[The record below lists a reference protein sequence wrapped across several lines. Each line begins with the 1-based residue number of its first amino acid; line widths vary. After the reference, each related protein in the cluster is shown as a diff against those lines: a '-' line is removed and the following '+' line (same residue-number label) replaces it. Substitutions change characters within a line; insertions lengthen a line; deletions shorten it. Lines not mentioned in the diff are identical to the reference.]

1 MKQMLKGI
9 DILLYSGSTSQTIS
23 NVLAGQPTSNT
34 ANKLEDTTVL
44 QGLTLGI
51 PKGDTN
57 DWDSRIVEFFGQR
70 WRTVGMPLQGIEEN
84 IPLFWHKQVNVQ
96 RLDISGDCTV
106 YESDTYTKHV
116 FQNVYFFDE
125 RTESTKTGTHETS
138 GFLTVRIYADK
149 YRADNYRPKQG
160 DIIVINAIDFIFDTS
175 TQQAESQS
183 MAQFR
188 QLYPEYAVI
197 NDVKSVLC
205 GSIPDYEMKA
215 V

>member
-1 MKQMLKGI
+1 MLKGI

-23 NVLAGQPTSNT
+23 NVLAGQPTTNT
-34 ANKLEDTTVL
+34 ADRSEDTTVL
-44 QGLTLGI
+44 QGLMLGI

-57 DWDSRIVEFFGQR
+57 DWDSRIVEFFGQK
-70 WRTVGMPLQGIEEN
+70 WRTVGVPLQGIEEN

-96 RLDISGDCTV
+96 KLDVTGDCTV

-138 GFLTVRIYADK
+138 DFLTVRIYADK

-205 GSIPDYEMKA
+205 GSIPDYEIKA

>member
-9 DILLYSGSTSQTIS
+9 DILLYSGSTAQTIS
-23 NVLAGQPTSNT
+23 NVLAGQPTTNT
-34 ANKLEDTTVL
+34 ADRSEDTTVL
-44 QGLTLGI
+44 QGLMLGI

-57 DWDSRIVEFFGQR
+57 DWDSRTVEFFGQK
-70 WRTVGMPLQGIEEN
+70 WRTVGVPLQGIEEN

-96 RLDISGDCTV
+96 KLDVTGDCTV

-125 RTESTKTGTHETS
+125 RTESTKTGTQETS

-197 NDVKSVLC
+197 NDVKSVLY
-205 GSIPDYEMKA
+205 GSIPDYEIKA

>member
-1 MKQMLKGI
+1 MLKGI
-9 DILLYSGSTSQTIS
+9 DILLYSGSTAQTIS
-23 NVLAGQPTSNT
+23 NVLAGQPTTNT
-34 ANKLEDTTVL
+34 ADRSEDTTVL
-44 QGLTLGI
+44 QGLMLGI

-57 DWDSRIVEFFGQR
+57 DWDSRIVEFFGQK
-70 WRTVGMPLQGIEEN
+70 WRTVGVPLQGIEEN

-96 RLDISGDCTV
+96 KLDVTGDCTV

-175 TQQAESQS
+175 TQQAGSQS

-188 QLYPEYAVI
+188 QLYPEYAAI
-197 NDVKSVLC
+197 NDVKSVLY
-205 GSIPDYEMKA
+205 GSIPDYEIKA

>member
-1 MKQMLKGI
+1 MLKGI
-9 DILLYSGSTSQTIS
+9 DIFLYSGSTAQTIS
-23 NVLAGQPTSNT
+23 NVLAGQPTTNT
-34 ANKLEDTTVL
+34 ADRSEDTTVL
-44 QGLTLGI
+44 QGLMLGI

-57 DWDSRIVEFFGQR
+57 DWDSRIVEFFGQK
-70 WRTVGMPLQGIEEN
+70 WRTVGVPLQGIEEN

-96 RLDISGDCTV
+96 KLDVTGDCTV

-138 GFLTVRIYADK
+138 DFLTVRIYADK

-205 GSIPDYEMKA
+205 GSIPDYEIKA